1 MLCMTIDRVM
11 HSMTY
16 KSAQRELNSRLLH
29 GKQMG
34 YHYTMGAKCIT
45 TKLSKITDAR
55 SIQEHRVGIEP
66 TSPRYDGGI
75 FPLDDQC

>member
-1 MLCMTIDRVM
+1 
-11 HSMTY
+11 
-16 KSAQRELNSRLLH
+16 
-29 GKQMG
+29 MG
-34 YHYTMGAKCIT
+34 YHYTMGAKCVT

-55 SIQEHRVGIEP
+55 GIQEHRVGIEP